1 MNTALM
7 IDEARRMS
15 TEMLKAE
22 FRGPGD
28 TLEAAAYRLQAK
40 RGVPASTT
48 LRLWNREVTDMLV
61 SSFAPVLNAY
71 LAFSNKMDTAA
82 GKMEEHY
89 EEKRSRAAHP
99 GLVRLADFI
108 AGRKKEGR
116 EK

>member
-71 LAFSNKMDTAA
+71 LAFPAKPTA
-82 GKMEEHY
+82 
-89 EEKRSRAAHP
+89 
-99 GLVRLADFI
+99 I
-108 AGRKKEGR
+108 
-116 EK
+116 